1 MPYEVSREH
10 FGRLVDEALRE
21 IPPQFSE
28 MLEEVLIEVRDM
40 PTREDLK
47 QSPVQHPEQLLGLYI
62 GRPLTERHVEEWG
75 VPSDV
80 IYIYQGNLQR
90 MCRSEAELIQQVRI
104 TVLHEVGHHFGLD
117 EQDLR
122 DLGYG

>member
-1 MPYEVSREH
+1 MRYEVSREH

-47 QSPVQHPEQLLGLYI
+47 QSPIKHPEQLLGLYI
-62 GRPLTERHVEEWG
+62 GRPRTERHVEEWG

-80 IYIYQGNLQR
+80 IYIYQGNIER
-90 MCRSEAELIQQVRI
+90 ICNSEAELVQQVRI